1 MDFKK
6 PTVKRSATSIDQITG
21 LIMGVRKFGKTTLWA
36 DMIMEKFKDP
46 TKGLL
51 VSCGLEHGTNMIDNI
66 NTTHVN
72 TYKEIMALKKWLIET
87 KGNEHEICMICFDS
101 AEELFTIFE
110 AETIRR
116 SNVESGKMVKSIKA
130 AYGGYTNGEKECA
143 KLVKAFFNELYEAKI
158 MPWAICHTKLKN
170 CKDKASLDEDGYQK
184 LGSALIADYDVVC
197 ADCFDIICTGLVD
210 REIEERG
217 SGDSAKRYVKETER
231 RLYFRGNEIVEAG
244 GRLKGLS
251 VPEYIVFDKENMA
264 NDFIETVET
273 ALKAGRVDAA
283 KTTTASKKSTSK
295 KTTKNPE
302 PTIVADEEED
312 DLTAMLKAV
321 VEKAAEKNEV
331 PDDEVPFDIGS
342 EIDDIFEEEET
353 VGDEMI
359 TLDADRMSAIR
370 EAFKSSS
377 SDIKAKVKVH
387 LTAYGSRLVDTM
399 SRSDVDAIE
408 SVLGLSEEV

>member
-36 DMIMEKFKDP
+36 DMIMEKFSDP

-264 NDFIETVET
+264 KDFIDTVET
-273 ALKAGRVDAA
+273 ALKAGRVDAST
-283 KTTTASKKSTSK
+283 KKPTKKSTK
-295 KTTKNPE
+295 KPE
-302 PTIVADEEED
+302 PTPVVEEEEADE
-312 DLTAMLKAV
+312 LTEMLKAV
-321 VEKAAEKNEV
+321 VNNAPAKVEDVEE
-331 PDDEVPFDIGS
+331 DDSLDVPFDID
-342 EIDDIFEEEET
+342 EPEEEVVEE
-353 VGDEMI
+353 DAII
-359 TLDADRMSAIR
+359 TLDDARLNAIR
-370 EAFKSSS
+370 AAYKTTNA
-377 SDIKAKVKVH
+377 DAKAQVKKY
-387 LTAYGSRLVDTM
+387 LANYNNKLSAEM
-399 SRSDVDAIE
+399 KASDVNAIE
-408 SVLGLSEEV
+408 EILGLNDEV

>member
-130 AYGGYTNGEKECA
+130 AYGGFTNGEKECA

-217 SGDSAKRYVKETER
+217 SGDSTKRYVKETER

-273 ALKAGRVDAA
+273 ALKAGRVDAT
-283 KTTTASKKSTSK
+283 KTTKPTTKKSTK
-295 KTTKNPE
+295 KPE
-302 PTIVADEEED
+302 PTPVVEEEEIDEVD
-312 DLTAMLKAV
+312 DSTYDATIEQLKAV
-321 VEKAAEKNEV
+321 VNNEPV
-331 PDDEVPFDIGS
+331 EVEEDDELDMPFDID
-342 EIDDIFEEEET
+342 EPEEEE
-353 VGDEMI
+353 DAII
-359 TLDADRMSAIR
+359 TLDAVRLTAIR
-370 EAFKSSS
+370 NAFKGADTTKKAAVKTHLVEYGNKLSDTMKS
-377 SDIKAKVKVH
+377 SDVN
-387 LTAYGSRLVDTM
+387 
-399 SRSDVDAIE
+399 AIE
-408 SVLGLSEEV
+408 EILGLNVEV

>member
-6 PTVKRSATSIDQITG
+6 PTVQRSATSIDQITG

-66 NTTHVN
+66 NTTHIN

-143 KLVKAFFNELYEAKI
+143 KIVKAFFNELYEAKI

-184 LGSALIADYDVVC
+184 LGSALIADYDAVC

-210 REIEERG
+210 REIESRG

-264 NDFIETVET
+264 SDFIETVET
-273 ALKAGRVDAA
+273 ALKAGRVD
-283 KTTTASKKSTSK
+283 TTTKKSTSK
-295 KTTKNPE
+295 KTAKKPD
-302 PTIVADEEED
+302 PIDEEED
-312 DLTAMLKAV
+312 DLTAMLRAV
-321 VEKAAEKNEV
+321 V
-331 PDDEVPFDIGS
+331 D
-342 EIDDIFEEEET
+342 
-353 VGDEMI
+353 
-359 TLDADRMSAIR
+359 
-370 EAFKSSS
+370 
-377 SDIKAKVKVH
+377 KAKVKDEVVEDEIPFNIDEDLDIFNEEEVEDNDPIITLDDDRLNAIRAAFKAGGTTTKATVKKH
-387 LTAYGSRLVDTM
+387 LANYGGKLTAEM
-399 SRSDVDAIE
+399 HKSDVDAIE
-408 SVLGLSEEV
+408 SVLGLSDEV

>member
-1 MDFKK
+1 
-6 PTVKRSATSIDQITG
+6 
-21 LIMGVRKFGKTTLWA
+21 
-36 DMIMEKFKDP
+36 
-46 TKGLL
+46 
-51 VSCGLEHGTNMIDNI
+51 
-66 NTTHVN
+66 
-72 TYKEIMALKKWLIET
+72 
-87 KGNEHEICMICFDS
+87 MICFDS

-264 NDFIETVET
+264 SDFIETVET
-273 ALKAGRVDAA
+273 ALKAGRVDAPTVT
-283 KTTTASKKSTSK
+283 KKPTTKKSTK
-295 KTTKNPE
+295 KP
-302 PTIVADEEED
+302 PVVEEED
-312 DLTAMLKAV
+312 DFDDLNEQLR
-321 VEKAAEKNEV
+321 AALNNTKDE
-331 PDDEVPFDIGS
+331 DDEPPFDVN
-342 EIDDIFEEEET
+342 DVDIFNEEDGLDEVEE
-353 VGDEMI
+353 DAMI
-359 TLDADRMSAIR
+359 TLDADRANAIR
-370 EAFKSSS
+370 DAFRAANATT
-377 SDIKAKVKVH
+377 KAAVKKH
-387 LTAYGSRLVDTM
+387 LVEYGGKMSDTM
-399 SRSDVDAIE
+399 KTSDVNAIE
-408 SVLGLSEEV
+408 EILGLNDEV

>member
-264 NDFIETVET
+264 SDFIETVET
-273 ALKAGRVDAA
+273 ALKAGRADA
-283 KTTTASKKSTSK
+283 KTEPK
-295 KTTKNPE
+295 KTTKKSTKKPE
-302 PTIVADEEED
+302 LAPVVEEEED
-312 DLTAMLKAV
+312 DVTAALKSV
-321 VEKAAEKNEV
+321 LNDTKVEEES
-331 PDDEVPFDIGS
+331 DEAPFDIEE
-342 EIDDIFEEEET
+342 EIDDIFAEEEEA
-353 VGDEMI
+353 VEDEMI
-359 TLDADRMSAIR
+359 TLDADRLNAIR
-370 EAFKSSS
+370 SAFKSAESSVKAIVKSHLVAYGNKLSDTMKS
-377 SDIKAKVKVH
+377 SDI
-387 LTAYGSRLVDTM
+387 S
-399 SRSDVDAIE
+399 AIE
-408 SVLGLSEEV
+408 EALGLSEV

>member
-6 PTVKRSATSIDQITG
+6 PTVQRSATSIDQITG

-66 NTTHVN
+66 NTTHIN

-143 KLVKAFFNELYEAKI
+143 KIVKAFFNELYEAKI

-184 LGSALIADYDVVC
+184 LGSALIADYDAVC

-210 REIEERG
+210 REIESRG

-264 NDFIETVET
+264 SDFIETVEI
-273 ALKAGRVDAA
+273 ALKAGRVD
-283 KTTTASKKSTSK
+283 TTTKKSTSK
-295 KTTKNPE
+295 KTAKKPD
-302 PTIVADEEED
+302 PIDEEED
-312 DLTAMLKAV
+312 DLTAMLRTVVDKAKV
-321 VEKAAEKNEV
+321 KEKVE
-331 PDDEVPFDIGS
+331 DEVPFDMES
-342 EIDDIFEEEET
+342 EINDIFEEEET
-353 VGDEMI
+353 VEDEI
-359 TLDADRMSAIR
+359 VTLDSARLTAIR
-370 EAFKSSS
+370 NAFKSADSS
-377 SDIKAKVKVH
+377 TKAKVKNH
-387 LTAYGSRLVDTM
+387 LAEYGNKLSAEM
-399 SRSDVDAIE
+399 KQSDVDAIE
-408 SVLGLSEEV
+408 EILGLNDEV

>member
-36 DMIMEKFKDP
+36 DMTMEKFGDP
-46 TKGLL
+46 TKTLL

-87 KGNEHEICMICFDS
+87 KGNEHDICMICFDS

-143 KLVKAFFNELYEAKI
+143 KLVKVFFNELYEAKI

-184 LGSALIADYDVVC
+184 LGSALIADYDAVC

-264 NDFIETVET
+264 KDFIDTVEA
-273 ALKAGRVDAA
+273 ALRAGRVDCVVATKA
-283 KTTTASKKSTSK
+283 ETPK
-295 KTTKNPE
+295 KTTKPAPAPVVEPE
-302 PTIVADEEED
+302 EVDELDVEVEEETNVEY
-312 DLTAMLKAV
+312 DLDAIRTEIRTKH
-321 VEKAAEKNEV
+321 KAATADQKAEIKALRAGV
-331 PDDEVPFDIGS
+331 RLD
-342 EIDDIFEEEET
+342 EIDDIEVLTKMLEVFE
-353 VGDEMI
+353 
-359 TLDADRMSAIR
+359 
-370 EAFKSSS
+370 
-377 SDIKAKVKVH
+377 
-387 LTAYGSRLVDTM
+387 
-399 SRSDVDAIE
+399 
-408 SVLGLSEEV
+408 

>member
-217 SGDSAKRYVKETER
+217 SGDSTKRYVKETER

-264 NDFIETVET
+264 SDFIDTVET
-273 ALKAGRVDAA
+273 ALKAGRVDA
-283 KTTTASKKSTSK
+283 TTTTKKTPAK
-295 KTTKNPE
+295 KTTKRF
-302 PTIVADEEED
+302 TSAVEEEHD
-312 DLTAMLKAV
+312 QEDIELLAALREAV
-321 VEKAAEKNEV
+321 ESVEEDTTPPFNVNE
-331 PDDEVPFDIGS
+331 EV
-342 EIDDIFEEEET
+342 DDIFSEDETEET
-353 VGDEMI
+353 AEDEVI
-359 TLDADRMSAIR
+359 TLDNTRLDAIR
-370 EAFKSSS
+370 DKFRGSTASVKSE
-377 SDIKAKVKVH
+377 VKKH
-387 LTAYGSRLVDTM
+387 LAGYGGRLVAEMKT
-399 SRSDVDAIE
+399 SDVNAIE
-408 SVLGLSEEV
+408 EILGLNDEV